1 MGLKNK
7 IASVVQGFGEETIKV
22 VDYDEKKSKTLP
34 KPRIRKPKTRKIMP
48 RITAPKVEPII
59 AEKDEGTTDSSDSN
73 TSETASSIP
82 ENTENTMVDDVKSD
96 DASAFAIDDDYH
108 YSQTQSNTH
117 DKHSEVHTT
126 EDNLKLVDENAIKDV
141 LEVLQIPATFEI
153 DNDVFLPE
161 DLVGIQFD
169 LQVPQGYEMGQVDSF
184 VSQVKT
190 TVSKLVELLKLR
202 NEHIAKLATTVD
214 RLQVD
219 AHNLRYE
226 AEIANGINIMPTA
239 NHDELTLENERL
251 RILVQSLKEQNQ
263 SKDDGLSSQERQKFE
278 SLQDEFSVLS
288 IENQELHDEVYQLKS
303 NLAALQE
310 RLEDPDTLPPV
321 QNVDDG
327 YMNNA
332 ETDEESLF
340 TASDDEPLPS
350 FSGIGLPHQPFNNK
364 TNDEAHVSNSSKNTN
379 NGQNMS
385 TVEIIDEPK
394 TSQHIT
400 FLNGQDEDSDDELD
414 LLQEWNQ
421 N

>member
-59 AEKDEGTTDSSDSN
+59 AEKNTTDSSDSN
-73 TSETASSIP
+73 TSETASSVSK
-82 ENTENTMVDDVKSD
+82 NTENTMVDDVKFD
-96 DASAFAIDDDYH
+96 DTSAFTIDDDYN

-117 DKHSEVHTT
+117 QTHSEVHTT
-126 EDNLKLVDENAIKDV
+126 EDSLKPVDENAIKDV

-184 VSQVKT
+184 LSQVKT

-251 RILVQSLKEQNQ
+251 RVLVQSLKEQSQ

-327 YMNNA
+327 YMNDVG
-332 ETDEESLF
+332 TDEESLF

-364 TNDEAHVSNSSKNTN
+364 ANDEAHVSNSSKNTN

-400 FLNGQDEDSDDELD
+400 FWNGQDEDSDDELD
-414 LLQEWNQ
+414 LLQAWNR

>member
-48 RITAPKVEPII
+48 RIAAPKVEPII
-59 AEKDEGTTDSSDSN
+59 AEKDENTTDSSDSN
-73 TSETASSIP
+73 TSETTSSVP
-82 ENTENTMVDDVKSD
+82 ENTMVDDVKFD
-96 DASAFAIDDDYH
+96 DTSAFTIDDDYD

-117 DKHSEVHTT
+117 QTHSEVHTT
-126 EDNLKLVDENAIKDV
+126 EDNLKPVDENAIKDV

-184 VSQVKT
+184 LSQVKT

-327 YMNNA
+327 YMNNV

-340 TASDDEPLPS
+340 TASDDEPLPN

-364 TNDEAHVSNSSKNTN
+364 ANEEAHVSNSSKNTN

-400 FLNGQDEDSDDELD
+400 FLNGQDEDGDDELD